1 MFTDIS
7 PSKMNRIVNCPGSV
21 QLCRKFPKTL
31 NNGNQSVNQSALAH
45 WLVKQKVV
53 NGLDFWRFLGKSPIN
68 DQIVDGEMITHV
80 SNYYKLIERVSFAG
94 FGGIPDLKI
103 SQQYKIETGN
113 FAGFGGTPDFL
124 HYNERTE
131 ELTIINL
138 KYGFLPVTPYNNY
151 QLLTYAWLFYK
162 IHDSIPI
169 QSVVLGIYQP
179 RIPNRQGTYKT
190 CKLSLKDIIN
200 YHISKIEKALRDC
213 QLETSITRPGDH
225 CHYCSAM
232 LQCNSNLETCLR
244 IVNLGGVQHG
254 KDPTSQ
260 QLGSQ
265 LRLFEFASKMLT
277 QRLKIIEAAAEY
289 RLKKGESVEGYHLQ
303 SYNGNRY
310 WNISDDRA
318 KLLGIPVI
326 SKLMSPTQ
334 AEKSGFPQVLVDKY
348 TRAKNMVKLTE
359 INIDQVN
366 ERLKNEY

>member
-1 MFTDIS
+1 MFTGIS
-7 PSKMNRIVNCPGSV
+7 PSEMNRIVNCPGSV
-21 QLCRKFPKTL
+21 QLCKKFPKPS
-31 NNGNQSVNQSALAH
+31 NNDNQSANQGALVH
-45 WLVKQKVV
+45 WLVKQKI
-53 NGLDFWRFLGKSPIN
+53 NNRFDFWQFHGKSPMN
-68 DQIVDGEMITHV
+68 DQTVDKEMITHT
-80 SNYYKLIERVSFAG
+80 SNYCKFIETIGPGEISQRYEIETGDFSG
-94 FGGIPDLKI
+94 FGGAP
-103 SQQYKIETGN
+103 N
-113 FAGFGGTPDFL
+113 FIY
-124 HYNERTE
+124 YNERTE

-138 KYGFLPVTPYNNY
+138 KYGFLPVTPHNNY
-151 QLLTYAWLFYK
+151 QLLTYVWLFCRT
-162 IHDSIPI
+162 HDNIPI

-179 RIPNRQGTYKT
+179 RIPNKQGIYKT

-200 YHISKIEKALRDC
+200 YHIPKIERALRDC
-213 QLETSITRPGDH
+213 QLETSITKPGDH

-244 IVNLGGVQHG
+244 IVNLGGVQYG

-265 LRLFEFASKMLT
+265 LRLFNFASKILT
-277 QRLKIIEAAAEY
+277 QRLKIVEAAVEY

-318 KLLGIPVI
+318 KLLGIPTI

-348 TRAKNMVKLTE
+348 TGAKNMVKLTE